1 LANTKSQTIAKG
13 KPMPGTDVVIVESP
27 AKARTIGR
35 FLGSDYDVIAT
46 KGHMR
51 GLASKGLNVDID
63 NDFEP
68 TYSLERGSGVVL
80 TEIKKKV
87 RSAGTVYLATDP
99 DREGEAIA
107 WHLLEELGEK
117 VLSGKDVRRVV
128 FHEITRSAVD
138 DAFADY
144 GVLDMDLVNAQQARR
159 ILDRLVGYKVSP
171 VLWSRVRRG
180 LSAGRVQSVA
190 LRLTVDRE
198 REIEAFNP
206 VEYWSILTR
215 LAKTVESRMKFR
227 ATLHAIDGKR
237 GGGKSDR

>member
-1 LANTKSQTIAKG
+1 
-13 KPMPGTDVVIVESP
+13 MPGPDVVIVESP

-51 GLASKGLNVDID
+51 GLASRGMNVDID

-87 RSAGTVYLATDP
+87 RRADIVYLATDP

-107 WHLLEELGEK
+107 WHLLEALGPK
-117 VLSGKDVRRVV
+117 ALAGKEVRRVV

-138 DAFADY
+138 EAFANY
-144 GVLDMDLVNAQQARR
+144 GVLDMDLINA
-159 ILDRLVGYKVSP
+159 
-171 VLWSRVRRG
+171 
-180 LSAGRVQSVA
+180 
-190 LRLTVDRE
+190 
-198 REIEAFNP
+198 
-206 VEYWSILTR
+206 
-215 LAKTVESRMKFR
+215 
-227 ATLHAIDGKR
+227 
-237 GGGKSDR
+237 